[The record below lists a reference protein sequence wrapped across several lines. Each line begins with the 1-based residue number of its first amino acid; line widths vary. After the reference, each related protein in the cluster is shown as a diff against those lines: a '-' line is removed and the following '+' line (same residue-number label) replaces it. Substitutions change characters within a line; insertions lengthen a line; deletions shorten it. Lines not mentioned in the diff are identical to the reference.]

1 MIGYGL
7 IRYIVTYG
15 HDTFDTIDTI
25 DTTDTPIY
33 GNMSDSRGDF

>member
-7 IRYIVTYG
+7 IRYIGTYG
-15 HDTFDTIDTI
+15 HDTIDTI

>member
-15 HDTFDTIDTI
+15 HDTFDTIDTTNTI
-25 DTTDTPIY
+25 DTPIY

>member
-15 HDTFDTIDTI
+15 HDTIDTIDTI
-25 DTTDTPIY
+25 DTPIY